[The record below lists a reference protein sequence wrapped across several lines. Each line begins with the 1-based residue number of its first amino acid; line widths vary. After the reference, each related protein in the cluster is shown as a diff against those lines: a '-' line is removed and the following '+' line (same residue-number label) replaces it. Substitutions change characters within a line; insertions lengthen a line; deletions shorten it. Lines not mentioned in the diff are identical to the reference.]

1 MFTASILA
9 PEAQNQ
15 ITRDTLKM
23 NRQKLNVQLKS
34 LGNLIMG
41 EAKGD
46 IETLLTT
53 GYRLREKPTSRPV
66 PATPKKLEVYLTN
79 TEGVIIVSC
88 QRVEF
93 AANYIA
99 RVSLDKE
106 NWNWNN
112 FENGTKVM
120 LENIPTNQLI
130 YVQMQ
135 TKNSAGRSDW
145 SMVLEAYVPSKDI
158 PSVKKINISNSMV

>member
-1 MFTASILA
+1 M
-9 PEAQNQ
+9 
-15 ITRDTLKM
+15 
-23 NRQKLNVQLKS
+23 
-34 LGNLIMG
+34 
-41 EAKGD
+41 
-46 IETLLTT
+46 
-53 GYRLREKPTSRPV
+53 
-66 PATPKKLEVYLTN
+66 EVYLTN